1 MRIAHAV
8 SLIAALAAV
17 AAPARAA
24 REQDL
29 REAISVLEQAVKD
42 HPANAELHTGLAFA
56 YKKAG
61 RAGDAQREFENAVKN
76 DPSKAEAHYMLGL
89 IYEKNGL
96 KDKAKAAWQA
106 CFDAASEPGMKETAR
121 NHLHLLSVT
130 RP

>member
-1 MRIAHAV
+1 MRIA
-8 SLIAALAAV
+8 LAAAVVAVLASV
-17 AAPARAA
+17 AAPAHAA

-61 RAGDAQREFENAVKN
+61 RADDSQREFESAVKN

-89 IYEKNGL
+89 IYEKNGQ

-121 NHLHLLSVT
+121 SHLHLLSVT
-130 RP
+130 KH